1 MYNILALIGEAGS
14 GKDTILRKLIDD
26 TKHYYNGKLPLHEI
40 ISYTSRPPR
49 EKEVDGIN
57 YHFISAEKFAEM
69 ILQNQMFEATVFNEW
84 CYGTGIESVKE
95 GAINVGVFNPEGAEI
110 LLHDKRVNLII
121 VYIHADDKIR
131 LIRQLDREAN
141 PNIDEI
147 IRRYKTDKLDFEDA
161 DDLCN
166 WLYTNNTPAELEYIY
181 KDLALF
187 LSQWPEHL
195 DTTY

>member
-131 LIRQLDREAN
+131 LIRQLNREAN
-141 PNIDEI
+141 PDIDEI
-147 IRRYKTDKLDFEDA
+147 IRRYKTDKFDFEDA
-161 DDLCN
+161 DDLYN

-187 LSQWPEHL
+187 LSRWPEHL

>member
-26 TKHYYNGKLPLHEI
+26 TKHYYKGKPLHEI

-57 YHFISAEKFAEM
+57 YHFITAEKFTEM

-84 CYGTGIESVKE
+84 CYGTGIDSVKE
-95 GAINVGVFNPEGAEI
+95 DTINVGVFNPEGAET

-131 LIRQLDREAN
+131 LIRQLNREAN
-141 PNIDEI
+141 PDIDEI
-147 IRRYKTDKLDFEDA
+147 IRRYKADKIDFEDA

-166 WLYTNNTPAELEYIY
+166 WLYINNTPAELECIY
-181 KDLALF
+181 KDLARI
-187 LSQWPEHL
+187 LSRWSAHP
-195 DTTY
+195 DITY

>member
-49 EKEVDGIN
+49 DGIN

-131 LIRQLDREAN
+131 LIRQLNREAN
-141 PNIDEI
+141 PDIDEI

-187 LSQWPEHL
+187 LSRWPEHL

>member
-49 EKEVDGIN
+49 EKVDGIN

-131 LIRQLDREAN
+131 LIRQLNREAN
-141 PNIDEI
+141 PDIDEI

-166 WLYTNNTPAELEYIY
+166 WLYINNTPAELECIY

-187 LSQWPEHL
+187 LSRWPEHL
-195 DTTY
+195 DITY